1 MMSNNVETMSKL
13 TKELEKL
20 LKSKQAQY
28 GSFDNTSFAM
38 KGILESI
45 LAAHNGHK
53 VRVPNNI
60 FGCFMQFL
68 KIWRSITN
76 PMYKKDTYDDVNGYN
91 ELNRM
96 LKIKETEDE

>member
-1 MMSNNVETMSKL
+1 MSNIENISKL

-38 KGILESI
+38 KGILESV

-76 PMYKKDTYDDVNGYN
+76 PMYKKDTYEV
-91 ELNRM
+91 
-96 LKIKETEDE
+96 TSSFVPF

>member
-13 TKELEKL
+13 TKELEQL

-60 FGCFMQFL
+60 FGAFMQFV
-68 KIWRSITN
+68 KIWRTMNN
-76 PMYKKDTYDDVNGYN
+76 PNYKKDSYDDVNGYN

>member
-1 MMSNNVETMSKL
+1 MSDNVENMSKL
-13 TKELEKL
+13 TKELDKL

-96 LKIKETEDE
+96 LKIKETEND